1 MRETSQHSFNLK
13 LDKPKMSTPS
23 TTPSGSANAE
33 LDRQRKNE
41 NKAFQGNHN
50 RRNAARNKQQRGMF

>member
-1 MRETSQHSFNLK
+1 MLG
-13 LDKPKMSTPS
+13 KPKISLSS
-23 TTPSGSANAE
+23 TTPSGSNVD

-41 NKAFQGNHN
+41 NKAFHGNHN